1 MELKY
6 PRYDFTP
13 ILGWSISR
21 YELFD
26 KCKRQYFYNYYPKFV
41 PGVPFYKIARLR
53 DMTSVPLEVGNVVH
67 DVIEAFLWRL
77 QKSDSDIDES
87 RFFQF
92 AQEKADEYF
101 SKKTFLETY
110 YGQAEEIN
118 RGDADKK
125 ISDCL
130 KNFIGSP
137 VYTWI
142 FMKAITN
149 KDNWMIEPPG
159 MGETRLN
166 GLKAYCKMDF
176 LFPVD
181 NEIHILDW
189 KTGAKDTYKHSR
201 QLIGYAAAAG
211 GNFGIPA
218 GAIFP
223 KIIYLHP
230 AFEEFEIPLAE
241 QDFPAF
247 HEKARVQTEEMQS
260 FCADAQN
267 NTPKPIEEFP
277 LTPSQAICRFCN
289 FQELCFGKKNAPGK
303 PGAF

>member
-1 MELKY
+1 
-6 PRYDFTP
+6 
-13 ILGWSISR
+13 
-21 YELFD
+21 
-26 KCKRQYFYNYYPKFV
+26 
-41 PGVPFYKIARLR
+41 
-53 DMTSVPLEVGNVVH
+53 MTSVPLEVGNVVH

-101 SKKTFLETY
+101 SKKNLP
-110 YGQAEEIN
+110 GNLLRAGGGNQP
-118 RGDADKK
+118 RDADKK

-211 GNFGIPA
+211 GNFGIPPAPYFRKSSTCTRRSRNSKFRSRA
-218 GAIFP
+218 GFP
-223 KIIYLHP
+223 GVSRKGEGP
-230 AFEEFEIPLAE
+230 
-241 QDFPAF
+241 
-247 HEKARVQTEEMQS
+247 TEEMQS

-277 LTPSQAICRFCN
+277 
-289 FQELCFGKKNAPGK
+289 
-303 PGAF
+303 